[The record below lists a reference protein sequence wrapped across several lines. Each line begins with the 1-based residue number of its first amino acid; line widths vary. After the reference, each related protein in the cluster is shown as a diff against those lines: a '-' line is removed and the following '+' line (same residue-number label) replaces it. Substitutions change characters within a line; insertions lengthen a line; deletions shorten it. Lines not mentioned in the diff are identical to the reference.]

1 MTAQLRDEKP
11 LGSGQVGV
19 LLSTGDRLVLRD
31 DGRWPDEQ
39 AGDGV
44 FTGAFRAPEVTGM
57 QPLELRVEARGR
69 RAGSETFARLA
80 TAAVMVTKP
89 AGGLASEGVEVSPEA
104 FKVSLLPAQGRFR
117 VELLFVANGMTF
129 AWAQEGVQLA
139 GQGREV
145 SVPRPPESL
154 GAELAVVRLLNLDTL
169 GVEAE
174 REVPLVLLAAAPD
187 FRVMRQKA
195 QPLPPSKAEAARRFG
210 DNP

>member
-1 MTAQLRDEKP
+1 VTAQLRDEKP

-69 RAGSETFARLA
+69 RAGSETFARLT

-89 AGGLASEGVEVSPEA
+89 AGGLASEGVEV
-104 FKVSLLPAQGRFR
+104 
-117 VELLFVANGMTF
+117 T
-129 AWAQEGVQLA
+129 
-139 GQGREV
+139 
-145 SVPRPPESL
+145 PRLS
-154 GAELAVVRLLNLDTL
+154 R
-169 GVEAE
+169 
-174 REVPLVLLAAAPD
+174 
-187 FRVMRQKA
+187 
-195 QPLPPSKAEAARRFG
+195 
-210 DNP
+210 